1 MAAETKEERAM
12 ASKDKLKRFKENE
25 SFKCLIQPHTEE
37 VLGKDHPLK
46 GHWASEVFGNSNP
59 IVLELG
65 CGKGEYTIALSR
77 RDPSRNYIGIDIKG
91 ARLWRGAKTA
101 TEEQLPN
108 VAFLR
113 THIEFITSLFAPGEV
128 SEIWITFADPQL
140 LRERKRLV
148 NPIFCSRYRSIMAP
162 DGVINL
168 KTDSRFLH
176 EYAFAFAERNGLEV
190 LCKNVDVYAG
200 FDGDPIVTSVQT
212 FYESYYLK
220 RGKKIT
226 FLKFK
231 PVKEGDYVSPNDNPE
246 VQEYLRG
253 LEQIEVDTPP
263 IAFSG
268 PNCG

>member
-1 MAAETKEERAM
+1 M

-25 SFKCLIQPHTEE
+25 SFHCLIQPATEE

-46 GHWASEVFGNSNP
+46 GHWGEKIFGNSNP

-77 RDPSRNYIGIDIKG
+77 RNPNINYIGIDIKG

-101 TEEQLPN
+101 TEEHLGN

-148 NPIFCSRYRSIMAP
+148 NPIFCSRYRQIMDP
-162 DGVINL
+162 QGVVNL

-176 EYAFAFAERNGLEV
+176 EYAYEFALRNGLEV
-190 LCKNVDVYAG
+190 LCKNADVYAA
-200 FDGDPIVTSVQT
+200 FDGDPIVTDVQT

-226 FLKFK
+226 YLKFR
-231 PVKEGDYVSPNDNPE
+231 PVHKGTDLSSAELPEYYSPNDNE
-246 VQEYLRG
+246 QVHTRLRA

-268 PNCG
+268 PNQG